1 MSSKNNYSNLSK
13 ELLKKAVKL
22 DELGSQI
29 FLLGQGISTFTKNEQ
44 IKLMSVVISF
54 TGGVL
59 LTLSTVFEFI
69 QNYFSK
75 RPIPKELNYNKL
87 LGSILGLI
95 SAIIST
101 KTIFD
106 IYDLHL
112 PKEDVEDTTID

>member
-13 ELLKKAVKL
+13 ELLKKALRL

-59 LTLSTVFEFI
+59 LTVSTVFEFI

-75 RPIPKELNYNKL
+75 NPIPKELNYNKL
-87 LGSILGLI
+87 LGSIIGLI

-112 PKEDVEDTTID
+112 PKEDVEDTSID

>member
-1 MSSKNNYSNLSK
+1 MSSKNNYLNFSK